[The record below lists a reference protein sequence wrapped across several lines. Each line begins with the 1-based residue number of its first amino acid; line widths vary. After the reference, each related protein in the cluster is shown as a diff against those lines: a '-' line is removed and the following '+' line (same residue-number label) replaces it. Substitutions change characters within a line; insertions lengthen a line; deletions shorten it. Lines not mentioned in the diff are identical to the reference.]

1 MTLFFFF
8 IFIVYGGV
16 HVYAFL
22 KARQA
27 LGFGWAAGA
36 LLALFMLAMVG
47 AIFLI
52 RTLERHDLELTAR
65 TLSWVTYLW
74 MAAIFLYFCGS
85 LAFDIANLLL
95 RVPAWLGI
103 QSVFIRPLQ
112 PRFTFAVSLALSLLI
127 CVYGYFDAQNI
138 RTERLVF
145 ETDRLPKGTDKVTIA
160 QISDVHLG
168 LIVRCDRLVAMLE
181 AVKAAKPD
189 IFVVTGDLVDAQIN
203 HLPGLRELIQEVP
216 ARFGKFAITG
226 NHEYYAGLDKAIEF
240 IQHSGLTMLR
250 GESRDLGVIQIA
262 GVDDRA
268 AVQTKTGTPAPDRV
282 ALAKTDRS
290 KKFVLFLKHQPH
302 PDPDA
307 IGMYDLMLSGHTHKG
322 QIWPFSYF
330 SQRAHPLHAGRYD
343 VGKGSVVYTSRGT
356 GTWGPPIRFLAPPE
370 VTVIE
375 LVRKNRPEP
384 PPPLPGKD

>member
-1 MTLFFFF
+1 MTLFILF
-8 IFIVYGGV
+8 IFGVYGSV
-16 HVYAFL
+16 HAYAFL

-27 LGFGWAAGA
+27 FGFGWGAGIA
-36 LLALFMLAMVG
+36 IALFMIFMVG
-47 AIFLI
+47 AVFLI
-52 RTLERHDLELTAR
+52 RSLEEHDLELSAR
-65 TLSWVTYLW
+65 TLSWVAYLW
-74 MAAIFLYFCGS
+74 MALIFFFFCSS
-85 LAFDIANLLL
+85 LVIDIVNLAL
-95 RVPAWLGI
+95 RVPAWFGLQGT
-103 QSVFIRPLQ
+103 FPLRVP
-112 PRFTFAVSLALSLLI
+112 PRLSFALSLSLSALI

-145 ETDRLPKGTDKVTIA
+145 ETDRLPKGIDKVTIA

-168 LIVRCDRLVAMLE
+168 LIIRCDRLVSILDI
-181 AVKAAKPD
+181 VKAAKPD

-203 HLPGLRELIQEVP
+203 HLPGLREILQDINTKY
-216 ARFGKFAITG
+216 GKFAITG
-226 NHEYYAGLDKAIEF
+226 NHEYYAGIDKALEF
-240 IQHSGLTMLR
+240 LQHSGLTVLR

-262 GVDDRA
+262 GVDDHA
-268 AVQTKTGTPAPDRV
+268 AIQTKNAIPASDRE

-302 PDPDA
+302 PDADA

-322 QIWPFSYF
+322 QMWPFTYL

-343 VGKGSVVYTSRGT
+343 VGKGSVVYTNRGT

-375 LVRKNRPEP
+375 VVRKAPV
-384 PPPLPGKD
+384 

>member
-1 MTLFFFF
+1 MILF
-8 IFIVYGGV
+8 IFFVFGVYGGV
-16 HVYAFL
+16 HAYVFL

-27 LGFGWAAGA
+27 FGFGWGAGVA
-36 LLALFMLAMVG
+36 IALFMIFMVG
-47 AIFLI
+47 AVFLI
-52 RTLERHDLELTAR
+52 RSLEDHEFELSAR

-74 MAAIFLYFCGS
+74 MALIFFFFCSS
-85 LAFDIANLLL
+85 LVIDMVNLAL
-95 RVPAWLGI
+95 RVPAWFGF
-103 QSVFIRPLQ
+103 QEAMSTRVP
-112 PRFTFAVSLALSLLI
+112 PRLAFALSLCLSFFI
-127 CVYGYFDAQNI
+127 CLYGYFDAQNI

-145 ETDRLPKGTDKVTIA
+145 ETDRLPKGIDKVTIA

-168 LIVRCDRLVAMLE
+168 LIIRCDRLVSILDV
-181 AVKAAKPD
+181 VKAAKPD

-203 HLPGLRELIQEVP
+203 HLPGLRELLQDIHTKY
-216 ARFGKFAITG
+216 GKFAVTG
-226 NHEYYAGLDKAIEF
+226 NHEYYAGLDKALEF
-240 IQHSGLTMLR
+240 LQHSGLTVLR
-250 GESRDLGVIQIA
+250 GESRDLGVIEIA
-262 GVDDRA
+262 GVDDHA
-268 AVQTKTGTPAPDRV
+268 AIQTKTGIPAPDRE

-302 PDPDA
+302 PDADA

-322 QIWPFSYF
+322 QMWPFTYL

-375 LVRKNRPEP
+375 VVRKR
-384 PPPLPGKD
+384 

>member
-1 MTLFFFF
+1 MILFILF
-8 IFIVYGGV
+8 IFGVYGSV
-16 HVYAFL
+16 HVYTFL

-27 LGFGWAAGA
+27 FGFGWGAGLA
-36 LLALFMLAMVG
+36 LALFMAFMVG
-47 AIFLI
+47 AVFLI
-52 RTLERHDLELTAR
+52 RSLERHDLELSAR
-65 TLSWVTYLW
+65 TLSWIAYLW
-74 MAAIFLYFCGS
+74 MALIFLFFCSS
-85 LAFDIANLLL
+85 LALDLVNLAL
-95 RVPAWLGI
+95 RVPAWLGF
-103 QSVFIRPLQ
+103 SAFPLRIP
-112 PRFTFAVSLALSLLI
+112 PRFSFALSLSLSALI
-127 CVYGYFDAQNI
+127 CIYGYFDAQNI

-145 ETDRLPKGTDKVTIA
+145 ETDRLPRGTDTVTIA

-203 HLPGLRELIQEVP
+203 HLPGLRELLQEVP
-216 ARFGKFAITG
+216 ARYGKFAITG
-226 NHEYYAGLDKAIEF
+226 NHEYYAGIDTATEF
-240 IQHSGLTMLR
+240 IRHSGLTMLR

-268 AVQTKTGTPAPDRV
+268 AVQTKSGTPAPDRV
-282 ALAKTDRS
+282 ALAGTDRT

-322 QIWPFSYF
+322 QIWPFTYF

-356 GTWGPPIRFLAPPE
+356 GTWGPPVRFLASPE

-375 LVRKNRPEP
+375 LVRKPASR
-384 PPPLPGKD
+384 

>member
-1 MTLFFFF
+1 MTLFILF
-8 IFIVYGGV
+8 IFGVYGGV

-27 LGFGWAAGA
+27 LGFGWAAGLA
-36 LLALFMLAMVG
+36 LALFMAFMVG
-47 AIFLI
+47 AVFLI
-52 RTLERHDLELTAR
+52 RSLERHDLELSAR
-65 TLSWVTYLW
+65 TLSWVAYLW
-74 MAAIFLYFCGS
+74 MALIFLFFCSS
-85 LAFDIANLLL
+85 LALDLANLAL
-95 RVPAWLGI
+95 RGAAWLGF
-103 QSVFIRPLQ
+103 SGTLPLRIP
-112 PRFTFAVSLALSLLI
+112 PRFSFALSLSLSALI
-127 CVYGYFDAQNI
+127 CIYGYFEAQNI

-145 ETDRLPKGTDKVTIA
+145 ETDRLPPGTDKVTIA

-203 HLPGLRELIQEVP
+203 HLPGLRELLQEVP
-216 ARFGKFAITG
+216 AQYGKFAITG
-226 NHEYYAGLDKAIEF
+226 NHEYYAGIDTALEF
-240 IQHSGLTMLR
+240 IRHSGLTVLR

-268 AVQTKTGTPAPDRV
+268 AIQTNSGTPAPDRV
-282 ALAKTDRS
+282 ALARADRT

-322 QIWPFSYF
+322 QIWPFTF
-330 SQRAHPLHAGRYD
+330 FAKRAHPLIAGRYD

-375 LVRKNRPEP
+375 VKRKS
-384 PPPLPGKD
+384 

>member
-8 IFIVYGGV
+8 IFFVYGGV
-16 HVYAFL
+16 HAYAFL

-27 LGFGWAAGA
+27 FGFGWGA
-36 LLALFMLAMVG
+36 SIVVAMFMAFMVV
-47 AIFLI
+47 AVFLI
-52 RTLERHDLELTAR
+52 RSLERHEFELSAR
-65 TLSWVTYLW
+65 TLSWVAYLW
-74 MAAIFLYFCGS
+74 MALIFLFFCSS
-85 LAFDIANLLL
+85 LVIDIVNLAL
-95 RVPAWLGI
+95 RVPAWLGVQGGPFLLRI
-103 QSVFIRPLQ
+103 P
-112 PRFTFAVSLALSLLI
+112 PRLSFALSLSLSALI

-145 ETDRLPKGTDKVTIA
+145 ETDRLPKGIDKVTIA

-168 LIVRCDRLVAMLE
+168 LIVRCDRLVSILE
-181 AVKAAKPD
+181 VVKAAKPD

-203 HLPGLRELIQEVP
+203 NLPGLRELLQDINTKY
-216 ARFGKFAITG
+216 GKFAITG
-226 NHEYYAGLDKAIEF
+226 NHEYYAGLDKALEF
-240 IQHSGLTMLR
+240 LRHSGLTVLR
-250 GESRDLGVIQIA
+250 GESKDLGVIQIA

-268 AVQTKTGTPAPDRV
+268 AIQTKTGTPASDRE
-282 ALAKTDRS
+282 ALARTDRS

-322 QIWPFSYF
+322 QIWPFTYI

-375 LVRKNRPEP
+375 VVRKTPV
-384 PPPLPGKD
+384 

>member
-1 MTLFFFF
+1 MIFFLF
-8 IFIVYGGV
+8 IFGVYGGM

-36 LLALFMLAMVG
+36 PLALFMLLMVG

-52 RTLERHDLELTAR
+52 RLLERNDLELSAR
-65 TLSWVTYLW
+65 TLSWVAYLW
-74 MAAIFLYFCGS
+74 MAFIFLAFC
-85 LAFDIANLLL
+85 LFLVFDAANLAL
-95 RVPAWLGI
+95 RVPGWLGI
-103 QSVFIRPLQ
+103 PSGTFRPIAPRITFTIAVTLSVVVCI
-112 PRFTFAVSLALSLLI
+112 
-127 CVYGYFDAQNI
+127 YGYFDAQKI

-145 ETDRLPKGTDKVTIA
+145 ETDRLPPGTDRVTIV

-203 HLPGLRELIQEVP
+203 HLPGLGELLHEVQAP
-216 ARFGKFAITG
+216 YGKFAITG

-240 IQHSGLTMLR
+240 IEHSGLTMLR
-250 GESRDLGVIQIA
+250 GGSKDLGVIQIA

-268 AVQTKTGTPAPDRV
+268 AIQTKTGTPASDRA

-302 PDPDA
+302 PDADA

-322 QIWPFSYF
+322 QIWPFTFF
-330 SQRAHPLHAGRYD
+330 SRRAHPLQAGRYD
-343 VGKGSVVYTSRGT
+343 VGKDSVVYTSRGT
-356 GTWGPPIRFLAPPE
+356 GTWGPPIRFLASPE

-375 LVRKNRPEP
+375 IVRKNR
-384 PPPLPGKD
+384 

>member
-8 IFIVYGGV
+8 IFFVYGGV

-27 LGFGWAAGA
+27 FGFGWAACA
-36 LLALFMLAMVG
+36 PLALFMLVMVG

-85 LAFDIANLLL
+85 LAFDLANLLL

-103 QSVFIRPLQ
+103 QGGFIRPLT

-127 CVYGYFDAQNI
+127 CVYGYFEAQNI
-138 RTERLVF
+138 RTERLVI
-145 ETDRLPKGTDKVTIA
+145 ETDRLPKGVDRFTIA

-168 LIVRCDRLVAMLE
+168 LIIRCDRLVTILE
-181 AVKAAKPD
+181 KVKDVKPD
-189 IFVVTGDLVDAQIN
+189 LFVVTGDLVDAQIN
-203 HLPGLRELIQEVP
+203 HLSGLRELLQEITP
-216 ARFGKFAITG
+216 RYGKYAITG
-226 NHEYYAGLDKAIEF
+226 NHEYYAGLDTAVEF
-240 IQHSGLTMLR
+240 IRQSGFTMLR
-250 GESRDLGVIQIA
+250 GEARDIGPIVIA

-268 AVQTKTGTPAPDRV
+268 AIQTRTGTPAADRE
-282 ALAKTDRS
+282 ALAGTDRT
-290 KKFVLFLKHQPH
+290 KKFILFLKHQPH
-302 PDPDA
+302 PDADA

-322 QIWPFSYF
+322 QIWPFTYF
-330 SQRAHPLHAGRYD
+330 SRRAHPLHAGRYD
-343 VGKGSVVYTSRGT
+343 IGKGSIVYTSRGT
-356 GTWGPPIRFLAPPE
+356 GTWGPPIRFLSPPE

-375 LVRKNRPEP
+375 LVRKPAA
-384 PPPLPGKD
+384 

>member
-1 MTLFFFF
+1 MILFILF
-8 IFIVYGGV
+8 IFVVYGGV
-16 HVYAFL
+16 HVYTFL
-22 KARQA
+22 KVRQA
-27 LGFGWAAGA
+27 FGFGWAAGVVI
-36 LLALFMLAMVG
+36 ALFMAFMVG
-47 AIFLI
+47 AVFLI
-52 RTLERHDLELTAR
+52 RSLERHEFELTAR

-74 MAAIFLYFCGS
+74 MALIFLFFCSS
-85 LAFDIANLLL
+85 LLIDLVNLALQ
-95 RVPAWLGI
+95 VTAWLGG
-103 QSVFIRPLQ
+103 QGLFLMRVPSRLSF
-112 PRFTFAVSLALSLLI
+112 ALSLSLSALI

-145 ETDRLPKGTDKVTIA
+145 ETDRLPTGVDKVTIA

-181 AVKAAKPD
+181 VVKAAKPD

-203 HLPGLRELIQEVP
+203 NLPGLAELLQEVQ
-216 ARFGKFAITG
+216 ARYGKFAISG
-226 NHEYYAGLDKAIEF
+226 NHEYYAGIDKAAEF

-262 GVDDRA
+262 GVDDYA
-268 AVQTKTGTPAPDRV
+268 AIQTKTGTPAPDRV

-302 PDPDA
+302 PDADA

-322 QIWPFSYF
+322 QIWPFTYI

-375 LVRKNRPEP
+375 VRRKTPA
-384 PPPLPGKD
+384 

>member
-1 MTLFFFF
+1 MRLFFLF
-8 IFIVYGGV
+8 IFGVYGGI

-36 LLALFMLAMVG
+36 PLALFMLFMVG

-65 TLSWVTYLW
+65 TLSWVAYLW
-74 MAAIFLYFCGS
+74 MALLFLFFCSS
-85 LAFDIANLLL
+85 LALDLVNLAL
-95 RVPAWLGI
+95 RVPVWFGI
-103 QSVFIRPLQ
+103 QSGSIRPLA
-112 PRFTFAVSLALSLLI
+112 PRLTFAIATTLSVLI

-203 HLPGLRELIQEVP
+203 HLPGLRELMQEVP
-216 ARFGKFAITG
+216 ARYGKFAITG
-226 NHEYYAGLDKAIEF
+226 NHEYYAGLDKALEF
-240 IQHSGLTMLR
+240 IQHAGLTMLR

-268 AVQTKTGTPAPDRV
+268 AIQTRTGTPAPDRV

-302 PDPDA
+302 PDADA

-322 QIWPFSYF
+322 QIWPFTYF
-330 SQRAHPLHAGRYD
+330 SRRAHPLHAGRYD
-343 VGKGSVVYTSRGT
+343 IGKGSVVYTSRGT

-375 LVRKNRPEP
+375 LVRKRPA
-384 PPPLPGKD
+384 

>member
-8 IFIVYGGV
+8 IFFVYGGV

-22 KARQA
+22 KVRQA
-27 LGFGWAAGA
+27 LGFGWAVGA

-47 AIFLI
+47 AIFMI
-52 RTLERHDLELTAR
+52 RTLERHDFELTAR

-103 QSVFIRPLQ
+103 QSVFVRPLP

-138 RTERLVF
+138 RTERLVI
-145 ETDRLPKGTDKVTIA
+145 ETDKLPKGTDRLTIA

-168 LIVRCDRLVAMLE
+168 LIIRCDRLVSILE
-181 AVKAAKPD
+181 VVKAAKPD
-189 IFVVTGDLVDAQIN
+189 VFISTGDLVDAQIN
-203 HLPGLRELIQEVP
+203 QLSGLRELLQEIKP
-216 ARFGKFAITG
+216 RYGKYAITG
-226 NHEYYAGLDKAIEF
+226 NHEYYAGLDTALEF
-240 IQHSGLTMLR
+240 TRQSGFTMLR
-250 GESRDLGVIQIA
+250 GEARDIGPIVIA
-262 GVDDRA
+262 GVDDRTS
-268 AVQTKTGTPAPDRV
+268 VQVKRGRPVTDLDALSKLDR
-282 ALAKTDRS
+282 

-302 PDPDA
+302 PDADA
-307 IGMYDLMLSGHTHKG
+307 IGFFDLALSGHTHKG
-322 QIWPFSYF
+322 QIWPFTYLSR
-330 SQRAHPLHAGRYD
+330 RAHPLHAGQYD
-343 VGKGSVVYTSRGT
+343 LGKGSIIYVSRGT

-375 LVRKNRPEP
+375 LVRK
-384 PPPLPGKD
+384 KQA

>member
-8 IFIVYGGV
+8 IFFVYGGV

-27 LGFGWAAGA
+27 LGFGWTTGV

-74 MAAIFLYFCGS
+74 MATIFLYFCGS

-103 QSVFIRPLQ
+103 RSEFIRPLQ
-112 PRFTFAVSLALSLLI
+112 PRFTFAVSLSLSLLI

-168 LIVRCDRLVAMLE
+168 LVVRCDRLVAMLE
-181 AVKAAKPD
+181 EVKAAKPD

-203 HLPGLRELIQEVP
+203 HLPGLRELMQEVP
-216 ARFGKFAITG
+216 ARYGKFAITG

-343 VGKGSVVYTSRGT
+343 VGKGSVVYISRGT

-375 LVRKNRPEP
+375 LVRK
-384 PPPLPGKD
+384 KQA

>member
-1 MTLFFFF
+1 MILFFFF
-8 IFIVYGGV
+8 VFGVYGGI
-16 HVYAFL
+16 HAYAFL

-27 LGFGWAAGA
+27 FGFGWGAGIVV
-36 LLALFMLAMVG
+36 ALFMVFMVG
-47 AIFLI
+47 AVFLI
-52 RTLERHDLELTAR
+52 RSLERNEFELSAR
-65 TLSWVTYLW
+65 TLSWIAYLW
-74 MAAIFLYFCGS
+74 MALIFLFFCS
-85 LAFDIANLLL
+85 SVVIDLVNLAL
-95 RVPAWLGI
+95 RVPAWLGG
-103 QSVFIRPLQ
+103 QGSFPLRVP
-112 PRFTFAVSLALSLLI
+112 PRLSFALSLSLSTLI

-168 LIVRCDRLVAMLE
+168 LIVRCDRLVAILE

-203 HLPGLRELIQEVP
+203 HLPGLRELLQEIHP
-216 ARFGKFAITG
+216 RYGKFAVTG
-226 NHEYYAGLDKAIEF
+226 NHEYYAGLDKALELLH
-240 IQHSGLTMLR
+240 HSGFTVLR

-268 AVQTKTGTPAPDRV
+268 AIQTKTGTPASDRE

-290 KKFVLFLKHQPH
+290 KKFVIFLKHQPH

-322 QIWPFSYF
+322 QIWPFTYLSR
-330 SQRAHPLHAGRYD
+330 RAHPLHAGRYD
-343 VGKGSVVYTSRGT
+343 VGKGSVVYTSRGS

-370 VTVIE
+370 ITVIE
-375 LVRKNRPEP
+375 LVRNQ
-384 PPPLPGKD
+384 

>member
-8 IFIVYGGV
+8 VFGVYGGV
-16 HVYAFL
+16 HAYAFL

-27 LGFGWAAGA
+27 FGFGWGAG
-36 LLALFMLAMVG
+36 LVVALFMVFMVG
-47 AIFLI
+47 AVFLI
-52 RTLERHDLELTAR
+52 RSLERHEFELSAR
-65 TLSWVTYLW
+65 TLSWIAYLW
-74 MAAIFLYFCGS
+74 MALIFLFFCS
-85 LAFDIANLLL
+85 SVVIDLVNLAL
-95 RVPAWLGI
+95 RAPAWLGG
-103 QSVFIRPLQ
+103 QGPVLMRVP
-112 PRFTFAVSLALSLLI
+112 PRLSFALSLSLSALI

-145 ETDRLPKGTDKVTIA
+145 ETDRLPKGTDTVTIA

-168 LIVRCDRLVAMLE
+168 LIVRCDRLVAILE

-203 HLPGLRELIQEVP
+203 HLPGLRELLQEIHP
-216 ARFGKFAITG
+216 RYGKFAVTG
-226 NHEYYAGLDKAIEF
+226 NHEYYAGLDKALEF
-240 IQHSGLTMLR
+240 LHHSGFTVLR
-250 GESRDLGVIQIA
+250 DESRDLGIIQIA

-268 AVQTKTGTPAPDRV
+268 AIQTRTGTPAPDRE

-322 QIWPFSYF
+322 QIWPFTWLTRHSY
-330 SQRAHPLHAGRYD
+330 PLNAGRYD
-343 VGKGSVVYTSRGT
+343 LDRGSILYVNRGA

-370 VTVIE
+370 VTVIQ
-375 LVRKNRPEP
+375 LVRR
-384 PPPLPGKD
+384 

>member
-1 MTLFFFF
+1 MTLFFLF
-8 IFIVYGGV
+8 IFFVYGGV

-27 LGFGWAAGA
+27 LGFGWGAGIVV
-36 LLALFMLAMVG
+36 ALFMAFMVG
-47 AIFLI
+47 SVFLI
-52 RTLERHDLELTAR
+52 RSLERHEFELSAR
-65 TLSWVTYLW
+65 TLSWVAYLW
-74 MAAIFLYFCGS
+74 MALIFLFFCGS
-85 LAFDIANLLL
+85 LLVDLVNLAL
-95 RVPAWLGI
+95 RIPAWFRSQGPFLPA
-103 QSVFIRPLQ
+103 VP
-112 PRFTFAVSLALSLLI
+112 PRLSFALSLSLSALI

-168 LIVRCDRLVAMLE
+168 LIIRCDRLVSILE
-181 AVKAAKPD
+181 VVKAAKPD

-203 HLPGLRELIQEVP
+203 HLPGLRELLQEVP
-216 ARFGKFAITG
+216 ARYGKFAITG
-226 NHEYYAGLDKAIEF
+226 NHEYYAGLDKALEF
-240 IQHSGLTMLR
+240 IRRSGLIVLR
-250 GESRDLGVIQIA
+250 GESKDLGVIQIA

-268 AVQTKTGTPAPDRV
+268 AIQTRTGTPAPDRV
-282 ALAKTDRS
+282 ALAGTDRS

-302 PDPDA
+302 PDADA

-322 QIWPFSYF
+322 QIWPFTYF
-330 SQRAHPLHAGRYD
+330 SRRAHPLHAGQYD

-356 GTWGPPIRFLAPPE
+356 GTWGPPIRFLASPE

-375 LVRKNRPEP
+375 VKRKRPA
-384 PPPLPGKD
+384 

>member
-1 MTLFFFF
+1 MILFIVF
-8 IFIVYGGV
+8 IFGVYGGV

-27 LGFGWAAGA
+27 FGFGWPAGA
-36 LLALFMLAMVG
+36 VLAVFMAVMVG
-47 AIFLI
+47 AVFLI
-52 RTLERHDLELTAR
+52 RPLERHEFELSAR
-65 TLSWVTYLW
+65 TLSWVAYLW

-85 LAFDIANLLL
+85 LVLDLANLAL
-95 RVPAWLGI
+95 RVSAWLGL
-103 QSVFIRPLQ
+103 SGTLPLRIP
-112 PRFTFAVSLALSLLI
+112 PRLAFALSLSLSALI
-127 CVYGYFDAQNI
+127 CVYGYFEAQNI

-145 ETDRLPKGTDKVTIA
+145 ETDRLPQGTDKVTIA

-203 HLPGLRELIQEVP
+203 HLPGLRELLQEVP
-216 ARFGKFAITG
+216 ARYGKFAITG
-226 NHEYYAGLDKAIEF
+226 NHEYYAGIDTALEF
-240 IQHSGLTMLR
+240 IRHSGLTVLR

-268 AVQTKTGTPAPDRV
+268 AVQTKKGTPAPDRA

-302 PDPDA
+302 PDQDA
-307 IGMYDLMLSGHTHKG
+307 IGRYDLMLSGHTHKG
-322 QIWPFSYF
+322 QIWPFTFF
-330 SQRAHPLHAGRYD
+330 SRRAHRLHAGRYD
-343 VGKGSVVYTSRGT
+343 IGKGSIVYTSRGT

-375 LVRKNRPEP
+375 LVRK
-384 PPPLPGKD
+384 GA